1 MCADNEL
8 LSVTRYEGGA
18 AEFSCT
24 SSEEISNVQWIV
36 NGSALEDLNMDTSI
50 STSSSFSGGFLAFLN
65 VPLHYSGTTVQCVLT
80 APDNTTSSSNTAT
93 LQVQGD
99 HDDHYNVIDLNSHD
113 HSLQVY
119 WMLFLM

>member
-1 MCADNEL
+1 MCADIEL
-8 LSVTRYEGGA
+8 DSVTRYEGLVA
-18 AEFSCT
+18 AFSCDA
-24 SSEEISNVQWIV
+24 SEEISSVEWIV
-36 NGSALEDLNMDTSI
+36 NGSALDPSLGALLTMLFAGGDLT
-50 STSSSFSGGFLAFLN
+50 LRN

-80 APDNTTSSSNTAT
+80 FPDNTTTSSNNAT

-99 HDDHYNVIDLNSHD
+99 HDGHYNVIDLNSHD

>member
-1 MCADNEL
+1 MCEDNEL
-8 LSVTRYEGGA
+8 RSVTRYEGEV
-18 AEFSCT
+18 AEFSC
-24 SSEEISNVQWIV
+24 SASEEISSVQWIV

-50 STSSSFSGGFLAFLN
+50 STSSSFAGGILTLLN
-65 VPLHYSGTTVQCVLT
+65 VPLHYSGTTVQCVVT